1 MPHHE
6 QQHQPLHAPVSE
18 VAKYL
23 RDAHFP
29 CNKKDLEDVA
39 RKNNAPADVI
49 RAIEIMYDEKF
60 TSMDDVERN
69 LKSSEARHRSAS
81 EERRA

>member
-6 QQHQPLHAPVSE
+6 QQHEPLHAPVSE
-18 VAKYL
+18 VLKYL
-23 RDAHFP
+23 HGVQFP
-29 CNKKDLEDVA
+29 AYKKDLLEVA
-39 RKNNAPADVI
+39 RKNNAPANVI

-69 LKSSEARHRSAS
+69 LRSSEARAEKAR
-81 EERRA
+81 ERRA